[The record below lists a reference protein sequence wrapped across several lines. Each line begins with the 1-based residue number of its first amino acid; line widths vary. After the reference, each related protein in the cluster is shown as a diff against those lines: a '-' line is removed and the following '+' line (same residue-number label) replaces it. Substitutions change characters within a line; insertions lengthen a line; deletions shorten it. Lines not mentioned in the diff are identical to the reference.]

1 MQIRDIEY
9 VDTIARYGSFS
20 MAAKQLFV
28 SQPALSQQVAR
39 LEQEL
44 QVQLFKREKK
54 AVIPTEACL
63 ALLEDGQ
70 QILLLRDRILKK
82 MDDYAGLRA
91 GSLNI
96 SISAYYH
103 KCFLAPLQPRFH
115 QLYPGI
121 KLNVTEAYYID
132 QAQLL
137 RDGKVDLCITSLP
150 LLDKNMEFRELF
162 TVDIQLAVPQ
172 GHPANEYLAPY
183 LQSGLT
189 MESLRLVEKE
199 KFIMYKKGRHL
210 QQICMGLC
218 RAAGF
223 APDVVYE
230 TQSCESVTGLIAQ
243 GMAIGFLPKN
253 ICSFYLQDTQPVCY
267 DIHASLA
274 RQTFVLAYRSGELSP
289 EAQAFADFLAE
300 ESK

>member
-1 MQIRDIEY
+1 MQMRDIEY
-9 VDTIARYGSFS
+9 VAAIVKNGSFS
-20 MAAKQLFV
+20 GAAKQLFV

-44 QVQLFKREKK
+44 RVQLFKREKK
-54 AVIPTEACL
+54 TVVPTEACL
-63 ALLEDGQ
+63 ALLEDGE
-70 QILLLRDRILKK
+70 QILQLRDRILKK
-82 MDDYAGLRA
+82 MGEFAGLKA

-103 KCFLAPLQPRFH
+103 KCFLAALQPRFH

-183 LQSGLT
+183 AATGLT
-189 MESLRLVEKE
+189 MENLELIKDE
-199 KFIMYKKGRHL
+199 KFIMYRKGRHL

-218 RAAGF
+218 RTAGF
-223 APDVVYE
+223 TPEVVYE
-230 TQSCESVTGLIAQ
+230 TQSCESVTGLVAQ
-243 GMAIGFLPKN
+243 GMALGFLPKN
-253 ICSFYLQDTQPVCY
+253 ICNFYPPESRPVCY

-274 RQTFVLAYRSGELSP
+274 KQTFVLAYLKGELSP
-289 EAQAFADFLAE
+289 EAQAFADFLAAE
-300 ESK
+300 LK